1 MDSPRFQV
9 ANDFH
14 VAALLPLV
22 RAYHEFEQIGL
33 SEQQRRDAVLPLL
46 GLDSQ
51 AGRIWLIFTS
61 QKVVGYVALCFGY
74 SIEFGGR
81 DAFIDELFLVESA
94 RGQGIGKQV
103 LDFVIRQAT
112 SLNIAAL
119 HLEVAH
125 TNDRAKRLYS
135 QAGFSA
141 RDRYHL
147 MTFKV
152 ASDYGS

>member
-1 MDSPRFQV
+1 MDSPCFQV
-9 ANDFH
+9 ANDSH
-14 VAALLPLV
+14 VADLLPLV

-46 GLDSQ
+46 GPDSQ
-51 AGRIWLIFTS
+51 VGRVWLIFTS

-74 SIEFGGR
+74 SIELGGR
-81 DAFIDELFLVESA
+81 DAFIDELFLIESA

-103 LDFVIRQAT
+103 LEFVIRQAA
-112 SLNIAAL
+112 SLGVAAL
-119 HLEVAH
+119 HLEVSRA
-125 TNDRAKRLYS
+125 NARAKRLYS

-141 RDRYHL
+141 RNRYHL

-152 ASDYGS
+152 ASN

>member
-9 ANDFH
+9 ADHSH
-14 VAALLPLV
+14 VAVLLPLV
-22 RAYHEFEQIGL
+22 QAYHAFEQIGL

-46 GLDSQ
+46 GSNSQ
-51 AGRIWLIFTS
+51 VGRVWLIFTS

-74 SIEFGGR
+74 SIELGGR

-103 LDFVIRQAT
+103 LEFVIRQVV

-119 HLEVAH
+119 HLEVARA
-125 TNDRAKRLYS
+125 NDRAKRLYS
-135 QAGFSA
+135 QAGFLA

-152 ASDYGS
+152 PSNEGF